1 MAELLH
7 INMDI
12 VNKKYIRQ
20 NIVTLKKENPRE
32 FGRFMMA
39 LKNLEDSDE
48 WPRICGIH
56 GNTFK
61 PCDPEVLCP
70 TDPVIVSQ
78 LAKTGEPFYCAHS
91 VEPFITWHVPYL
103 HEFEKLLNIFN
114 YSKNQTYIAL
124 PYFDICQQNCDY
136 SFMNRPEI
144 TILYDNNEKITIR
157 NPLASATYYPAGC
170 GGVKTPIQ
178 RNGFLNAQTDQ
189 EKKQLNT
196 IRRQLYN
203 TLHAK
208 TYEEFS
214 SQLVTAMKTYKPY
227 GYVPLETP
235 HNAIHNIIGGKGGNM
250 SDISISAFD
259 PIFWLHHCNMDRFF
273 YNWLMYVR
281 EHSAYKDIFSANSW
295 NATLAPFTN
304 SYNTFGWQNDT
315 DKFIRLKTVILS
327 VGDYEYSYDPIIL
340 QAEEREHVYIEI
352 LDIPI
357 PDESMII
364 NAYLYPRHEVLT
376 EENKEKWY
384 AGSVSWFGIDR
395 SAMYCDRC
403 ERVRTNLKIDILDFY
418 KQHVSTIKKYYIYIE
433 GDGHL
438 IKTADGSYK
447 TYGMDKILKDGDI
460 YLTLV

>member
-1 MAELLH
+1 
-7 INMDI
+7 
-12 VNKKYIRQ
+12 
-20 NIVTLKKENPRE
+20 
-32 FGRFMMA
+32 
-39 LKNLEDSDE
+39 
-48 WPRICGIH
+48 
-56 GNTFK
+56 
-61 PCDPEVLCP
+61 
-70 TDPVIVSQ
+70 
-78 LAKTGEPFYCAHS
+78 
-91 VEPFITWHVPYL
+91 
-103 HEFEKLLNIFN
+103 
-114 YSKNQTYIAL
+114 
-124 PYFDICQQNCDY
+124 
-136 SFMNRPEI
+136 MNRPEI

-157 NPLASATYYPAGC
+157 NPLASATYYPK
-170 GGVKTPIQ
+170 GVKTPIQ

-214 SQLVTAMKTYKPY
+214 SQIVSAMKTYKPY

-250 SDISISAFD
+250 SEISISAFD

-273 YNWLMYVR
+273 YNWLMHVR

-315 DKFIRLKTVILS
+315 DKFIHLKTVILS

-340 QAEEREHVYIEI
+340 QAEEREHATIEI

-418 KQHVSTIKKYYIYIE
+418 KHHVSTIKKYYIYIE

-438 IKTADGSYK
+438 IKTVDGSYK

>member
-1 MAELLH
+1 MQETKLH
-7 INMDI
+7 INIDTTP
-12 VNKKYIRQ
+12 KKYIRQ
-20 NIVTLKKENPRE
+20 NIVTLRKENPRE
-32 FGRFMMA
+32 FGRFIMA

-48 WPRICGIH
+48 WSRICGIH

-61 PCDPEVLCP
+61 PNDPEVLCP
-70 TDPVIVSQ
+70 TDPTIVSQ

-114 YSKNQTYIAL
+114 YSKNQSYLAL
-124 PYFDICQQNCDY
+124 PYFDICEQNVDY
-136 SFMNRPEI
+136 SFMNCAEI
-144 TILYDNNEKITIR
+144 TVLFDDDEKITVR
-157 NPLASATYYPAGC
+157 NPLASATYWPK
-170 GGVKTPIQ
+170 GVKTPIQ
-178 RNGFLNAQTDQ
+178 RNGFLKAETEQQ
-189 EKKQLNT
+189 KKQINT

-214 SQLVTAMKTYKPY
+214 SQVVSSEKTYKPY

-235 HNAIHNIIGGKGGNM
+235 HNAIHDIIGGEGGNM

-273 YNWLMYVR
+273 YNWLKYVH
-281 EHSAYKDIFSANSW
+281 EHSSYNDIFSTNSW

-315 DKFIRLKTVILS
+315 ANFLKLKTVIMS
-327 VGDYEYSYDPIIL
+327 VGDYEYGYDAIL
-340 QAEEREHVYIEI
+340 LHDEETEHAYIEI

-357 PDESMII
+357 PDESMTIY
-364 NAYLYPRHEVLT
+364 AYLFPKHEVLT
-376 EENKEKWY
+376 EKNKEKWY
-384 AGSVSWFGIDR
+384 AGSVSWFGINR
-395 SAMYCDRC
+395 IGTYCERC
-403 ERVRTNLKIDILDFY
+403 NRVRTNLKIDILDFY
-418 KQHVSTIKKYYIYIE
+418 KQHVSTIKKYYIWIE
-433 GDGHL
+433 GHGKL

-447 TYGMDKILKDGDI
+447 IYGMGQILKDGDI
-460 YLTLV
+460 YITV